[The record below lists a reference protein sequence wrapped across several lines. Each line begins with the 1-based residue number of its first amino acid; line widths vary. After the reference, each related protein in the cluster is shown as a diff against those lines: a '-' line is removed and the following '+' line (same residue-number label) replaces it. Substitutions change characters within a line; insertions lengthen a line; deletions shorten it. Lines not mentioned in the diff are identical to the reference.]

1 MRKPETSGG
10 DGRNRA
16 RESRHPTEIDVAELA
31 GVSQSA
37 VSRAFTAGASIATE
51 TRARILEAAKAIGYQ
66 PNLIARS
73 LSTKRSN
80 IVGLAISSLENPFY
94 AQVVKELSERLSA
107 TGRYILM
114 FAASSGEE
122 ADPRLEAFLSYQIDA
137 LVLTAT
143 SPSEALVAHCRKSGV
158 PVVLI
163 NRETKVAGVST
174 VRGENRRAG
183 ETVGAF
189 LIAAGHRRFAFIG
202 GTAVSTVSR
211 ERETAFSE
219 YVGGRGHA
227 VAVRY
232 GDYTFTGAAAAAR
245 ALLSLPDRPDA
256 IFCAS
261 DFMAFATLEVARRE
275 FDLSIPGDLSVV
287 GVDDVAEA
295 SHAAYDLTTFS
306 QHPAELARET
316 IAIIDAHIAS
326 KRPRTERREVHG
338 ELIVRSSARVP
349 ETGVSEAGGRRIWG
363 SVRH

>member
-1 MRKPETSGG
+1 MRKPGKTE
-10 DGRNRA
+10 GRLRSRA
-16 RESRHPTEIDVAELA
+16 RDSRHPTEIDVAERA

-37 VSRAFTAGASIATE
+37 VSRAFTAGASIAAE
-51 TRARILEAAKAIGYQ
+51 TRKKILEAAKALGYQ

-73 LSTKRSN
+73 LTTKRSN

-114 FAASSGEE
+114 FAASPGEA

-143 SPSEALVAHCRKSGV
+143 SPSEALVGHCRKSGV

-163 NRETKVAGVST
+163 NRESKVAGVST

-183 ETVGAF
+183 ETVAAF
-189 LIAAGHRRFAFIG
+189 LVAGGHKRFAFIG

-211 ERETAFSE
+211 EREGAFSDFITR
-219 YVGGRGHA
+219 RGHD

-232 GDYTFTGAAAAAR
+232 GDYTFTGAAAATR
-245 ALLSLPDRPDA
+245 SLLSLPNRPDA

-261 DFMAFATLEVARRE
+261 DFMAFATLDVARRE
-275 FDLSIPGDLSVV
+275 FDLSIPRDLSVV

-316 IAIIDAHIAS
+316 IEIIDAQIAG

-338 ELIVRSSARVP
+338 ELIVRSSARLP
-349 ETGVSEAGGRRIWG
+349 AAGLSEAGSRRIWG
-363 SVRH
+363 PVHD

>member
-1 MRKPETSGG
+1 MRKTENTGG
-10 DGRNRA
+10 ESRNRA
-16 RESRHPTEIDVAELA
+16 RDNRHPTEIDVAERA

-37 VSRAFTAGASIATE
+37 VSRAFTAGASIAIE
-51 TRARILEAAKAIGYQ
+51 TRARILEAAKALGYQ

-114 FAASSGEE
+114 FAASPGEA
-122 ADPRLEAFLSYQIDA
+122 ADPRLETFLSYQIDA

-158 PVVLI
+158 PIVLI

-183 ETVGAF
+183 ETVAAF
-189 LIAAGHRRFAFIG
+189 LIAGGHKRFGFIG

-211 ERETAFSE
+211 ARETAFSE
-219 YVGGRGHA
+219 FMASRGHE
-227 VAVRY
+227 VITRY
-232 GDYTFTGAAAAAR
+232 GDYTFTGAAEAAR
-245 ALLSLPDRPDA
+245 TLLSLPNRPDA

-261 DFMAFATLEVARRE
+261 DYMAFATLDVARRE
-275 FDLSIPGDLSVV
+275 FDLSIPRDLSVV

-316 IAIIDAHIAS
+316 IAIIDAQIAS
-326 KRPRTERREVHG
+326 KRPRAERRAVRG
-338 ELIVRSSARVP
+338 ELIVRSSARLP
-349 ETGVSEAGGRRIWG
+349 ETGITEAGNHRVWD
-363 SVRH
+363 SEQH